1 MKKKFAVVHSGSC
14 FSDTLSIV
22 TKEEYDHRFVRM
34 DIVFET
40 NDENECIDFYNKL
53 MNNIK

>member
-1 MKKKFAVVHSGSC
+1 MKKKFAVVHSVSC
-14 FSDTLSIV
+14 LSDTLSIV

-34 DIVFET
+34 DVVFET
-40 NDENECIDFYNKL
+40 NDERECIDFYNNL

>member
-14 FSDTLSIV
+14 LSDTLSIV
-22 TKEEYDHRFVRM
+22 TKNEYDNRFVRM

-53 MNNIK
+53 IYNIK